1 MKLASV
7 KNGRDGKL
15 VVVSRDLKR
24 QADVSHIAPTLQHAM
39 DNWNDVCEALNDVC
53 LALESNTVAHQS
65 VSFAQ
70 LAAPLPRAYQW
81 LDASAFTS
89 HGDLMIQAFKLTSN
103 PQKPGIPLIYQGGS
117 DDFYGPCDDMAFPD
131 ESLGIDFEGEFA
143 VIVDDVPMG
152 VSAAEAEKHIKLIML
167 ANDWSLRGL
176 APEEMKTG
184 FGWLQ
189 SKPSTSFSPVAITP
203 DELGDYWQNGRVNLP
218 LQVSWNGKQFGHP
231 HGSAMT
237 FSFGEIIAFAARTRK
252 LKAGTVLGSG
262 TVSEGAPERV
272 GSACIAE
279 QRGFE
284 MFTQGKSVTPFMS
297 FGDTAGIECTDKD
310 GHSFFG
316 RLEQRVVRAQ

>member
-15 VVVSRDLKR
+15 VVVSKNLKW
-24 QADVSHIAPTLQHAM
+24 QADVTHIAPTLQYAM
-39 DNWNDVCEALNDVC
+39 DNWKDVVGPLTEAYFE
-53 LALESNTVAHQS
+53 LENQPEGGSTV
-65 VSFAQ
+65 FDCAQ

-89 HGDLMIQAFKLTSN
+89 HGDLMIQAFKLVNN
-103 PQKPGIPLIYQGGS
+103 PQKPGIPLIYQGAS

-152 VSAAEAEKHIKLIML
+152 VSVEEAEKHIKLVML
-167 ANDWSLRGL
+167 ANDWSLRAL

-189 SKPSTSFSPVAITP
+189 SKPSTSFSPVAITL
-203 DELGDYWQNGRVNLP
+203 DELGEYWQNGRVNLP
-218 LQVSWNGKQFGHP
+218 LQVSWNGEQFGHP

-237 FSFGEIIAFAARTRK
+237 FSFGEIIAFAARTRNI
-252 LKAGTVLGSG
+252 KAGTVFGSG

-279 QRGFE
+279 QRGYE
-284 MFTQGKSVTPFMS
+284 MFTQGQSVTPFMS
-297 FGDTAGIECTDKD
+297 FGDTAEIDCLDD
-310 GHSFFG
+310 WDQSLFG
-316 RLEQRVVRAQ
+316 RLKQRVVRA